1 MRSKMK
7 LVSHAALG
15 ILLLLH
21 TQGIAAVSTAL
32 PIPLLLERYQAMLEH
47 SPFAVASQAPAAPV
61 AAAGFAKDLVLT
73 GAARL
78 GDGDFV
84 TITTRD
90 QTQRFSI
97 KSGETYNGIS
107 VVSVAWSDAVGKTKV
122 TLQCGSEFGVIGFDE
137 ALLHSA
143 APAGAPETAPFP
155 GTGQPMLPPGVM
167 MPNPNPPRTP
177 GTVADPTA
185 LANPGNPGSSGNLPT
200 TTPLR
205 DRSILPNSNLP
216 RTPGTVD
223 APATTMTSPGNSGN
237 SSNLGNAG
245 NPANLG
251 TMGNSNTQPNPT
263 PVHRPRVIRSLPPL
277 P

>member
-155 GTGQPMLPPGVM
+155 GTGQPMLPLGVM

-177 GTVADPTA
+177 GTAADPTA
-185 LANPGNPGSSGNLPT
+185 MANPGNLPT
-200 TTPLR
+200 TMPLR